1 MSDPLENYVANLLRE
16 KGVPDSAGARSE
28 LLARVNDAIDQAL
41 VEALSDEQLST
52 LEAAAKE
59 ASVSMVINRRIGNLS
74 KGYIQRTGLA
84 AALLGACGETGQG
97 KAIVDN
103 CLLEYK

>member
-59 ASVSMVINRRIGNLS
+59 DRVDEGMMARMLQESGATPKDITANALRVFRDNYL
-74 KGYIQRTGLA
+74 KGVA
-84 AALLGACGETGQG
+84 
-97 KAIVDN
+97 
-103 CLLEYK
+103 